1 MDVREGDGPVA
12 SVARLLSREKIP
24 GFVVIGI
31 ISTILDLGLLYG
43 LTEYFHIWYLLSATV
58 SYSCGM
64 VLNFLL
70 NKFLNFQDMSR
81 HYLWQFVT
89 FALISSTGLALTL
102 GILYVAVE
110 IFSQNY
116 LVAKLIALVLSF
128 AWNYLGQ
135 SRITFSL
142 GKHRISGDRRDY
154 LR

>member
-1 MDVREGDGPVA
+1 
-12 SVARLLSREKIP
+12 
-24 GFVVIGI
+24 
-31 ISTILDLGLLYG
+31 
-43 LTEYFHIWYLLSATV
+43 
-58 SYSCGM
+58 
-64 VLNFLL
+64 
-70 NKFLNFQDMSR
+70 MSR